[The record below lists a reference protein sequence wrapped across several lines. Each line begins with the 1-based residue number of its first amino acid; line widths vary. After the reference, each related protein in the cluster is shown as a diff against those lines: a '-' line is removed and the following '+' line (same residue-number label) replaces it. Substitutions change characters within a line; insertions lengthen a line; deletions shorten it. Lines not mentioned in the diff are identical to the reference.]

1 MTTSQDTFGSNSS
14 TGKKL
19 DIIREY
25 LGMYQNALKFQPY
38 LRTHYVDAFAGTG
51 KIPLKSDSLELK
63 LWDEEQGDPTE
74 DSDNF
79 IIGSTRLALEI
90 EPPFKSYTFIE
101 KSRSKFQELSET
113 FGSHKHLNRIGFNK
127 GDANTEVAKF
137 CKNMDASDR
146 AIIFLDPFG
155 SQVEWSTIQTIAA
168 TEKVDLWYLFPS
180 GVSVFRQI
188 SNRGTVDPTHVA
200 AIDRIYG
207 TQNWRAEFLKPRFST
222 DLFGNDVVKHEKVV
236 TAEIAADF
244 MIERL
249 KTVFKGG
256 VSDIKIEL
264 GKHAYPSYHLLF
276 AWANPNPKAKALAK
290 KLSKAAVKASD
301 NNYGKSL

>member
-1 MTTSQDTFGSNSS
+1 
-14 TGKKL
+14 
-19 DIIREY
+19 
-25 LGMYQNALKFQPY
+25 MYQNALKNQPY
-38 LRTHYVDAFAGTG
+38 LQTHYVDAFAGTG
-51 KIPLKSDSLELK
+51 KIPLKSNGIELQ
-63 LWDEEQGDPTE
+63 LWDDEQGDPTE

-79 IIGSTRLALEI
+79 ITGSTRLALEI
-90 EPPFKSYTFIE
+90 EPPFESYTFVE
-101 KSRSKFQELSET
+101 KSRSKFQELSDTFET
-113 FGSHKHLNRIGFNK
+113 HRHLNKISFKK
-127 GDANTEVAKF
+127 GDANSEVSNF
-137 CKNMDASDR
+137 CKQMRTSDR

-155 SQVEWSTIQTIAA
+155 SQVEWNTIEKIAA

-188 SNRGTVDPTHVA
+188 SNKGTVDPTHVA

-207 TQNWRAEFLKPRFST
+207 TTDWREEFLKPRFST
-222 DLFGNDVVKHEKVV
+222 DLFGNGILKHEKVV

-249 KTVFKGG
+249 KKVFKGG
-256 VSDIKIEL
+256 VADFKIEL

-276 AWANPNPKAKALAK
+276 AWANPHPKAKALAN
-290 KLSKAAVKASD
+290 KLSQAAVRASD